1 MNTWNELKYN
11 VSGESRK
18 RMVGIIGQ
26 LTGEKA
32 VYLRTPTC
40 SYDIGPF
47 NVGRHGELTW
57 AEDTKPNTI
66 NLVIAGLSEQGF
78 VAEDMGKKAKTAD
91 KPKEKKVAKTEPP
104 VRAQERKKR
113 AEEPTTGAEDAPG
126 TLTVELPRDSLSEA
140 ALANLDR
147 LIRGNGSLIRK
158 AIGAESLAYEVTE
171 DRIRFPW
178 FTLTGNADEAAA
190 YTQFIGKLAQQAR
203 TAKRV
208 TLKEKAVE
216 NEKYAFR
223 CFLLRL
229 GFIGE
234 EYKTARKILL
244 RNLSGNASW
253 KGGAVE

>member
-18 RMVGIIGQ
+18 RMVGIIEQ

-47 NVGRHGELTW
+47 NVGRQGELTW

-66 NLVIAGLSEQGF
+66 NQVIAGLAEQ
-78 VAEDMGKKAKTAD
+78 V
-91 KPKEKKVAKTEPP
+91 
-104 VRAQERKKR
+104 
-113 AEEPTTGAEDAPG
+113 
-126 TLTVELPRDSLSEA
+126 
-140 ALANLDR
+140 
-147 LIRGNGSLIRK
+147 
-158 AIGAESLAYEVTE
+158 
-171 DRIRFPW
+171 
-178 FTLTGNADEAAA
+178 
-190 YTQFIGKLAQQAR
+190 R

-208 TLKEKAVE
+208 MLKEKAVE

-244 RNLSGNASW
+244 RNLIGNASW
-253 KGGAVE
+253 KGGTVE